1 MRSTIF
7 GVCAVFSLV
16 LFSESYVA
24 SCFALEQPRKFDE
37 FGNVTCEDELAR
49 LDNFT
54 NELQNDANAQGYIII
69 YGGRRGRRN
78 EAKARAARMKFY
90 LVRNRGLDAKR
101 IVTLDGGY
109 REELSSELWIVR
121 RGGVA
126 PLPSP
131 TVNPKE
137 VKLRGRV
144 KVRGYYCGEGLG

>member
-1 MRSTIF
+1 MKLIIF
-7 GVCAVFSLV
+7 IICIALSAVVSPESNVAVCIAP
-16 LFSESYVA
+16 
-24 SCFALEQPRKFDE
+24 EQARKLDE

-54 NELQNDANAQGYIII
+54 NELLNDANAQGYLIV

-101 IVTLDGGY
+101 IITSDGGY
-109 REELSSELWIVR
+109 REELTTELWVKR
-121 RGGVA
+121 RGESA
-126 PLPSP
+126 PSP
-131 TVNPKE
+131 TPTVKLRD

-144 KVRGYYCGEGLG
+144 RVRGYYCGEGLG